1 MPYQKSYGQKWFM
14 LLSIFSTLILLLI
27 LTFAL
32 MILFSFLYYFS
43 KKYLNHLFQYFS
55 PYILNKT
62 VLEYSLFPLSLI
74 IFPFSITLIKKWNF
88 IKLIHICLIERFLT
102 HSMHDNSTYSSL
114 EDQEFK
120 KSKLYDYIFI
130 IAFFFFSFFLFSFF
144 QNPHKI
150 FLYI

>member
-1 MPYQKSYGQKWFM
+1 
-14 LLSIFSTLILLLI
+14 
-27 LTFAL
+27 

-130 IAFFFFSFFLFSFF
+130 FFEIYKIKRGENTFTLYSKTKLQFTDIKNLKNFYTYNTNILF
-144 QNPHKI
+144 NI
-150 FLYI
+150 